1 MVSKILSTILGLL
14 TSLTIFAGTM
24 GDADLSSSTPLYIGG
39 YGGYGHID
47 GGYHWGANTTMGRLA
62 IGLHLK
68 EYHAL
73 LFGAEVGFQSGNTMR
88 LYASPETID
97 LGGGLPIQSTLK
109 PMVDFLV
116 SVKGRFTY
124 NSPIFYLLKGGVAF
138 RQLELEDRSSPSD
151 TLHKFNGEFQ
161 GGLGY
166 AITNHVLLTAFY
178 QGIYSSPSAGIQLD
192 TTNDV
197 SISKI
202 PTQQAGF
209 LGLEYSFD

>member
-1 MVSKILSTILGLL
+1 
-14 TSLTIFAGTM
+14 M
-24 GDADLSSSTPLYIGG
+24 GNADSSSIIPLYVGA

-47 GGYHWGANTTMGRLA
+47 GGYHWGADTTMGRLA

-88 LYASPETID
+88 LYASPEIIAD
-97 LGGGLPIQSTLK
+97 NGYLPIQSTLK

-124 NSPIFYLLKGGVAF
+124 NSSIFYLLKGGVVF
-138 RQLELEDRSSPSD
+138 RQLEIENKSSPSD

-178 QGIYSSPSAGIQLD
+178 QGIYSSHSAGVQLD
-192 TTNDV
+192 TFNDAT
-197 SISKI
+197 ISKI